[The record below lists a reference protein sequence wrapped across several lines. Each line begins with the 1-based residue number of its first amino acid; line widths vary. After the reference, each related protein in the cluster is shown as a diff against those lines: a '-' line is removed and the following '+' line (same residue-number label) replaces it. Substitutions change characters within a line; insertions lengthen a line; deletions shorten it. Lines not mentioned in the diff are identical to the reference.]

1 MRVTGWVLLF
11 ALGCSSTTATPD
23 DAAASPDSE
32 SDAAGDA
39 GGDSDSSTDSSIADT
54 STADTST
61 ADAAASDS
69 GRDGG
74 PQDAGAQ
81 DGGPRD
87 AGMDMGP
94 DTSGDAGPPTA
105 AGCFEAQFV
114 NDATRLGP
122 DYDSIP
128 GVRIG
133 SHCNGTDHQDIS
145 GIERVVF
152 IGDSITVGSP
162 PTLSN
167 DFYRVELAERLAV
180 RFGLEREEGV
190 LNGFR
195 WEQWANANPVSGMSV
210 VETAGDFASCA
221 EWGARADDLQRDGSQ
236 LEDCFPPSAR
246 SQRNLVILTVGGN
259 DLNNLTQAAIDGAM
273 PDELWA
279 QTREYVDLVREAVAW
294 LKDPVR
300 FPAGTDVVL
309 ANVYEFTDGT
319 GDVGACDTAVITGF
333 DGDAMVGDTLREVVV
348 WANLQYMDIAVTTG
362 SDMIFLLETFCGHG
376 YRRDDPEGPCYR
388 GPGQD
393 IYFDLTCIHP
403 NPRGHG
409 VISDLFF
416 SVVAE

>member
-1 MRVTGWVLLF
+1 M
-11 ALGCSSTTATPD
+11 PD
-23 DAAASPDSE
+23 DAASPDVGT
-32 SDAAGDA
+32 DAAADA
-39 GGDSDSSTDSSIADT
+39 GGRDSSVADA
-54 STADTST
+54 SAP
-61 ADAAASDS
+61 DAAASDS
-69 GRDGG
+69 GAGLG
-74 PQDAGAQ
+74 DAGHDAGTG
-81 DGGPRD
+81 DAAAEDAGPRD
-87 AGMDMGP
+87 AGATDAGP

-133 SHCNGTDHQDIS
+133 SHCDGTDHQDIS
-145 GIERVVF
+145 GVERVVF

-167 DFYRVELAERLAV
+167 DFYRVELAERLAA

-190 LNGFR
+190 LNAFR

-210 VETAGDFASCA
+210 VRTAGDFASCA

-273 PDELWA
+273 PDALWA
-279 QTREYVDLVREAVAW
+279 QTREYVQLVRDAVTW
-294 LKDPVR
+294 LKDPAR
-300 FPAGTDVVL
+300 FPAGTDVIL

-319 GDVGACDTAVITGF
+319 GDVGACDTAVIAGF
-333 DGDAMVGDTLREVVV
+333 DGDAMVGDALREVVV
-348 WANLQYMDIAVTTG
+348 WANLQYMDIAVSTG